1 MPRPDQMNIN
11 VATWG
16 RLLKKNINLKNVSE
30 QARTENE
37 QNSGRNCHDKKE
49 TQIDTDNTIFPHFG
63 FNIVCGNHGSS
74 MQVCVSCS
82 EMSSLKMFGFW
93 NSQLYLDGGW
103 ISPETHKCYL
113 KWITMIKIAYILRPK
128 SEKKH
133 LTPVSSFYSC
143 CSIFDPTCLS
153 RNDRLVNRWWK
164 SMILRFNFPM
174 TMGSVNDLKIT

>member
-1 MPRPDQMNIN
+1 MNIN

-82 EMSSLKMFGFW
+82 EMSSLKISFGQQAELHPIFTFI
-93 NSQLYLDGGW
+93 GF
-103 ISPETHKCYL
+103 
-113 KWITMIKIAYILRPK
+113 
-128 SEKKH
+128 KH
-133 LTPVSSFYSC
+133 LKNLSSYY
-143 CSIFDPTCLS
+143 I
-153 RNDRLVNRWWK
+153 V
-164 SMILRFNFPM
+164 IHY
-174 TMGSVNDLKIT
+174 